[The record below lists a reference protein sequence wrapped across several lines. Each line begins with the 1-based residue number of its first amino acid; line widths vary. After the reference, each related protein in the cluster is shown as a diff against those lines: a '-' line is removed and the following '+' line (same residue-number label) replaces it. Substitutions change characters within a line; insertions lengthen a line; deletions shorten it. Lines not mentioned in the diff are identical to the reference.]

1 MVTGLINFMIGISD
15 KGDVVNYKK
24 SRIIKEAVF
33 SFSPAIVV
41 SNDVM
46 AQDAVRLSQG
56 DSLLDT
62 RGFLR
67 KSIVILSDIYRYMW

>member
-1 MVTGLINFMIGISD
+1 M
-15 KGDVVNYKK
+15 Y
-24 SRIIKEAVF
+24 F
-33 SFSPAIVV
+33 SFSPAIIV

-62 RGFLR
+62 RGFII
-67 KSIVILSDIYRYMW
+67 KSIF

>member
-1 MVTGLINFMIGISD
+1 MFTI
-15 KGDVVNYKK
+15 KK
-24 SRIIKEAVF
+24 SRIAKEMYF
-33 SFSPAIVV
+33 SFSPAIIV

-62 RGFLR
+62 RGFIIIF
-67 KSIVILSDIYRYMW
+67 KIYKLI

>member
-1 MVTGLINFMIGISD
+1 MVIGLIDFMIGISD
-15 KGDVVNYKK
+15 KGDVVIYKK
-24 SRIIKEAVF
+24 SRIVKEAVF

-62 RGFLR
+62 RGFIH
-67 KSIVILSDIYRYMW
+67 KFTVILNDIYRNI